1 MPVARR
7 QTPLYLARG
16 TYRQRR
22 LRDAARVLPIA
33 GAVLWTLPLIAAK
46 PLTSTTGLYLFG
58 VWLLMICIAAAIAS
72 CLELDVEDAAPDDP
86 QSPADD

>member
-1 MPVARR
+1 MSEFGSKTPV
-7 QTPLYLARG
+7 YLARG

-33 GAVLWTLPLIAAK
+33 GAVLWILPLIAAK

-58 VWLLMICIAAAIAS
+58 VWFLMIIIAAAIAAH
-72 CLELDVEDAAPDDP
+72 LKLDIEDNASPDP
-86 QSPADD
+86 QSQTED